1 MDSVE
6 LEAIRRVRDGDRD
19 AFRILM
25 DRHLAAV
32 LRVTERITGNA
43 VDAEEATQEAFLAA
57 YHRISKFRAEASFG
71 TWVYRIAVNRALNL
85 VERRGR
91 EVTWS
96 AKAVEPTDETAY
108 PASAL
113 PTPEAEL
120 LRGEAIARR
129 ERAMQCLTPME
140 RTALV
145 LRHLEDQSM
154 REVAEAL
161 NISVNAA
168 KQAVFRAVAKM
179 RRELSPPAMKTQPT
193 NRNFLEEAR

>member
-1 MDSVE
+1 MDSPE
-6 LEAIRRVRDGDRD
+6 LEAIRRVRNGDRD
-19 AFRILM
+19 AFRLLM

-57 YHRISKFRAEASFG
+57 YRRIGEFREQSSFG

-91 EVTWS
+91 DLTWS
-96 AKAVEPTDETAY
+96 AMPVGPAEEAMF
-108 PASAL
+108 PASVL
-113 PTPEAEL
+113 PTPEAEI
-120 LRGEAIARR
+120 LRREAAVRR
-129 ERAMQCLTPME
+129 ERAMQNLTPME
-140 RTALV
+140 RTALM
-145 LRHLEDQSM
+145 LRHLEDQPM
-154 REVAEAL
+154 RDVAEAL

-179 RRELSPPAMKTQPT
+179 RRELQPRPLSTPPS
-193 NRNFLEEAR
+193 RGSFLKEAR